1 MTKGDKKWISNWKPT
16 GGNMKPIKKKP
27 AKRVF
32 NPLLSKLLDLKY
44 RISQEKQWYDQRD
57 GYTKANKEWVAKLLK
72 DVALNDLTTLC
83 REDMQACNRLWRD
96 YERK

>member
-1 MTKGDKKWISNWKPT
+1 MRCGRDMTGELVTKLQKLWKRIDKEPK
-16 GGNMKPIKKKP
+16 
-27 AKRVF
+27 
-32 NPLLSKLLDLKY
+32 
-44 RISQEKQWYDQRD
+44 WYDQRD

-72 DVALNDLTTLC
+72 DVALNDLTKLC